1 MKVSHLVYIPQDI
14 EKEGKSYL
22 VEKGY
27 KIKVGSDLSQEI
39 LMQEIKGCDAVLTR
53 STAVIN
59 KEVIQAAENLKVIAK
74 YGVGLDNIDIEAATE
89 RGIYVTNTP
98 EANANSVAEHVM
110 ALILSL
116 SKNLSLVDKELRSG
130 NFAIRNQ
137 LFGMDLEGKTLGI
150 IGLGRIGRI
159 LAKKAFQG
167 FDMKV
172 IGYDPYVTARTNSEL
187 EIVTDLEWVFRNSDV
202 ISLHLPL
209 TKTTKEII
217 GSREFS
223 WMKPSSYFVNASRGG
238 VVKESD
244 LVNALQ
250 AGQIAGAGIDVF
262 EVEPPDKWNP
272 LFKLDNVIVSPHNAA
287 LTKEGSIR
295 MAVHAAMQVEQVL
308 TGLKPNWAVNE
319 PLTKGLSR

>member
-1 MKVSHLVYIPQDI
+1 MYIPQDI
-14 EKEGKSYL
+14 EEEGKRFL

-27 KIKVGSDLSQEI
+27 KIKVGSDLSQKI
-39 LMQEIKGCDAVLTR
+39 LIEEIKGCDAVLTR

-59 KEVIQAAENLKVIAK
+59 KEVITAAENLKVIAK

-116 SKNLSLVDKELRSG
+116 SKNLSLADKELRSG
-130 NFAIRNQ
+130 NFAIRSQ
-137 LFGMDLEGKTLGI
+137 LFGIDLEGKTLGI

-159 LAKKAFQG
+159 LAKKASKG

-172 IGYDPYVTARTNSEL
+172 IGYDPYVTASTNSEL
-187 EIVTDLEWVFRNSDV
+187 EIATDLEWVFRNSDV

-209 TKTTKEII
+209 TKTTKGII
-217 GSREFS
+217 GCREFS
-223 WMKPSSYFVNASRGG
+223 WMKEA
-238 VVKESD
+238 D

-250 AGQIAGAGIDVF
+250 AGEIAGAGIDVF

-272 LFKLDNVIVSPHNAA
+272 LFNLDNVIVSPHNAA

-295 MAVHAAMQVEQVL
+295 MSVHAAMQVEQVL
-308 TGLKPNWAVNE
+308 SGVKPNWAVNE
-319 PLTKGLSR
+319 PLTKGLSM

>member
-1 MKVSHLVYIPQDI
+1 M
-14 EKEGKSYL
+14 
-22 VEKGY
+22 
-27 KIKVGSDLSQEI
+27 
-39 LMQEIKGCDAVLTR
+39 
-53 STAVIN
+53 
-59 KEVIQAAENLKVIAK
+59 
-74 YGVGLDNIDIEAATE
+74 DNIDIEAATE

-116 SKNLSLVDKELRSG
+116 SKNLSLADKELRSG

-159 LAKKAFQG
+159 LAKKASKG

-172 IGYDPYVTARTNSEL
+172 IGYDPYVTASMNSEL
-187 EIVTDLEWVFRNSDV
+187 EIATDLEWVFRNSDV

-209 TKTTKEII
+209 TKTTKGII
-217 GSREFS
+217 GCREFS
-223 WMKPSSYFVNASRGG
+223 WMKPSAYFVNASRGG
-238 VVKESD
+238 VVKEAD

-250 AGQIAGAGIDVF
+250 AGEIAGAGIDVF

-308 TGLKPNWAVNE
+308 SGVKPNWAVNE
-319 PLTKGLSR
+319 PLTKGLSM